1 MHTDLRPVSVY
12 VNQAGKIMTVASGL
26 DFVTHVVTN
35 AMDQPTLIVSPVSP
49 TLKTQK
55 LLAIYVYVMMTGAD
69 QIALTTRVN
78 VEKCVTDVMDQ
89 EMVTVSTVSNTP
101 IRTIKEFANVT
112 LYGTL
117 NGVTFHTR
125 PATFLVEPVTEL
137 LTQTSVSLAS
147 EDSTLELTDTV
158 IIATITAQPAHLHLM
173 KHALNATMDGI
184 YLPESA

>member
-1 MHTDLRPVSVY
+1 MIVLYVSLTHTDLRPVSVY

-26 DFVTHVVTN
+26 DFVTHAVTN
-35 AMDQPTLIVSPVSP
+35 AMDQPTLIVTPVSP
-49 TLKTQK
+49 TLKIQNY
-55 LLAIYVYVMMTGAD
+55 LAIYVYVMKTGAD

-101 IRTIKEFANVT
+101 IRTFKEFANVT

-137 LTQTSVSLAS
+137 ITQTSVSLAS
-147 EDSTLELTDTV
+147 EDST
-158 IIATITAQPAHLHLM
+158 
-173 KHALNATMDGI
+173 
-184 YLPESA
+184 

>member
-1 MHTDLRPVSVY
+1 VY

-26 DFVTHVVTN
+26 DFVTHAVTN
-35 AMDQPTLIVSPVSP
+35 AMDQPTLSVTPVSP
-49 TLKTQK
+49 TLKILKQ
-55 LLAIYVYVMMTGAD
+55 LEVYVYVMTTGAD
-69 QIALTTRVN
+69 QTALTTRVN
-78 VEKCVTDVMDQ
+78 VEKCVMDVMDQ

-137 LTQTSVSLAS
+137 LTQTPVSLAS
-147 EDSTLELTDTV
+147 EDST
-158 IIATITAQPAHLHLM
+158 
-173 KHALNATMDGI
+173 
-184 YLPESA
+184 

>member
-1 MHTDLRPVSVY
+1 VY

-26 DFVTHVVTN
+26 DFVTHAVTN
-35 AMDQPTLIVSPVSP
+35 AMDQPTLSVTPVSP
-49 TLKTQK
+49 TLKILKQ
-55 LLAIYVYVMMTGAD
+55 LEVYVYVMTTGAD
-69 QIALTTRVN
+69 QTALTTRVN
-78 VEKCVTDVMDQ
+78 VEKCVMDVMDQ

-137 LTQTSVSLAS
+137 ITQTSVSLAS
-147 EDSTLELTDTV
+147 EDST
-158 IIATITAQPAHLHLM
+158 
-173 KHALNATMDGI
+173 
-184 YLPESA
+184 

>member
-1 MHTDLRPVSVY
+1 
-12 VNQAGKIMTVASGL
+12 
-26 DFVTHVVTN
+26 
-35 AMDQPTLIVSPVSP
+35 
-49 TLKTQK
+49 
-55 LLAIYVYVMMTGAD
+55 MMTGAD

-173 KHALNATMDGI
+173 THAPNATMDGI
-184 YLPESA
+184 YLTESA

>member
-1 MHTDLRPVSVY
+1 MLLILRITLTNVTDQLHVTVLYVTITHTDLRLVSVY

-26 DFVTHVVTN
+26 DFVTPAVTN
-35 AMDQPTLIVSPVSP
+35 AMDQPTLSVTPVST
-49 TLKTQK
+49 TLKILNQ
-55 LLAIYVYVMMTGAD
+55 LEIYVYVMTTGAD
-69 QIALTTRVN
+69 QTALTTRVN

-101 IRTIKEFANVT
+101 IRTTKEFANVT

-147 EDSTLELTDTV
+147 EDST
-158 IIATITAQPAHLHLM
+158 
-173 KHALNATMDGI
+173 
-184 YLPESA
+184 

>member
-1 MHTDLRPVSVY
+1 VY

-26 DFVTHVVTN
+26 DFVTHAVTN
-35 AMDQPTLIVSPVSP
+35 AMDQPTLSVTPVSP
-49 TLKTQK
+49 TLKILKQ
-55 LLAIYVYVMMTGAD
+55 LEVYVYVMTTGAD
-69 QIALTTRVN
+69 QTALTTRVN

-101 IRTIKEFANVT
+101 IRTFKEFANVT

-137 LTQTSVSLAS
+137 ITQTSVSLAS
-147 EDSTLELTDTV
+147 EDST
-158 IIATITAQPAHLHLM
+158 
-173 KHALNATMDGI
+173 
-184 YLPESA
+184 

>member
-1 MHTDLRPVSVY
+1 MTVLYVTRTHTDLRLVSVY

-26 DFVTHVVTN
+26 DFVTHAVTN
-35 AMDQPTLIVSPVSP
+35 AMDQPTLSVTHVSP
-49 TLKTQK
+49 TLKTLKQ
-55 LLAIYVYVMMTGAD
+55 LAIYVYVMTTGAD
-69 QIALTTRVN
+69 QTALTTRVN

-101 IRTIKEFANVT
+101 IRTSKEFANVT

-137 LTQTSVSLAS
+137 LTQTPVSLAS
-147 EDSTLELTDTV
+147 EDST
-158 IIATITAQPAHLHLM
+158 
-173 KHALNATMDGI
+173 
-184 YLPESA
+184 